1 MSWIIGLIGSPIR
14 VDLKYELLHSHAA
27 SEMIAESE
35 NYVVIANTQS
45 ATCLYSRRDDFSNDF
60 FVLVGSPVLKE
71 DGKYCLVDERAF
83 SSLLKEDV
91 STIHQHLAGQYSVVR
106 SNGNRIELFSDPN
119 TLRSLFVAEYDKQIV
134 FSSHLH
140 LISEI
145 VQELTIDFRSFGS
158 HWMAHNQLSEKSLV
172 TGVSRICGS
181 DLLSVETDTDRSVH
195 GQPSRTLGAKK
206 VTMESTHFG
215 ISKKDDPFRD
225 ILGFLGS
232 YQGNLKLALSGG
244 LDSRLLF
251 ALTQHKRGREF
262 ETFVFG
268 EKTDPDVLI
277 AQQISEHFNIP
288 CNYIE
293 SLSMSQAVQ
302 SGILYR
308 YATETFCTTP
318 LSACMHSANYDRVF
332 NNDIRSM
339 VIDGA
344 FGEIGRGQFYKK
356 IEILRHLAF
365 FKGISLTDYKKALSF
380 RRADIFCKSIME
392 SMDEGFS
399 EDAENFVSFLLQSQ
413 RQRNEDV
420 AAIKY
425 RRRNFFGYDQAW
437 IDQFGLNMMPFGQNP
452 FVYAILN
459 VPTRKR
465 RGNSFY
471 KQATK
476 QYSPFCTTV
485 PLAKGSR
492 TYPYTLP
499 HSFLPLIF
507 AVQKKFRKYRSLPA
521 PAQSPYLK
529 LREFVFDI
537 VRSRSTRTY
546 GPYDID
552 KIDKLVTGFYD
563 GRTELH
569 WDIDW
574 FLSFELW
581 RRGNKLT

>member
-14 VDLKYELLHSHAA
+14 VDLQKELLRSHSA

-71 DGKYCLVDERAF
+71 DGKYCPLDEGAF
-83 SSLLKEDV
+83 SSLLKDDV

-145 VQELTIDFRSFGS
+145 VQGLTIDFRSFGS

-181 DLLSVETDTDRSVH
+181 DMWSVEMDTDRSGH
-195 GQPSRTLGAKK
+195 GQTSRTLGMKK
-206 VTMESTHFG
+206 VTTQSTDFG
-215 ISKKDDPFRD
+215 RSKKDDPFRD

-232 YQGNLKLALSGG
+232 YQGNLKLALSG
-244 LDSRLLF
+244 
-251 ALTQHKRGREF
+251 RG
-262 ETFVFG
+262 TH
-268 EKTDPDVLI
+268 I
-277 AQQISEHFNIP
+277 N
-288 CNYIE
+288 
-293 SLSMSQAVQ
+293 Q
-302 SGILYR
+302 SPI
-308 YATETFCTTP
+308 FP
-318 LSACMHSANYDRVF
+318 
-332 NNDIRSM
+332 
-339 VIDGA
+339 
-344 FGEIGRGQFYKK
+344 GRF
-356 IEILRHLAF
+356 
-365 FKGISLTDYKKALSF
+365 T
-380 RRADIFCKSIME
+380 
-392 SMDEGFS
+392 
-399 EDAENFVSFLLQSQ
+399 
-413 RQRNEDV
+413 
-420 AAIKY
+420 
-425 RRRNFFGYDQAW
+425 
-437 IDQFGLNMMPFGQNP
+437 
-452 FVYAILN
+452 
-459 VPTRKR
+459 
-465 RGNSFY
+465 
-471 KQATK
+471 
-476 QYSPFCTTV
+476 PFCTTV

-521 PAQSPYLK
+521 HTQSPYLK

-552 KIDKLVTGFYD
+552 KIDQL
-563 GRTELH
+563 GRVNTK
-569 WDIDW
+569 W
-574 FLSFELW
+574 
-581 RRGNKLT
+581 